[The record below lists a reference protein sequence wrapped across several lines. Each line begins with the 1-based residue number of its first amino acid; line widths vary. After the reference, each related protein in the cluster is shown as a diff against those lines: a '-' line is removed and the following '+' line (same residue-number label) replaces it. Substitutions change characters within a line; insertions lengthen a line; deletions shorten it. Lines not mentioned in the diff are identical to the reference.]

1 MADKF
6 YLYIQGRVAGP
17 YLPEEINSLF
27 GCLSADVL
35 ASSEAEYAGGRP
47 PWRSIAAIAP
57 LAGCLRRPAPAGRG
71 PAAARKA
78 PLCVLSTDDDSGIR
92 ALLWSLLNDAGHN
105 VDFAKDG
112 EEVFRRL
119 AEKRYDLV
127 ILDVNMPKLNGY
139 KVSEMLHD
147 KLPNPPK
154 VIIFTGREIEK
165 ERLQFVCSGADAI
178 LNKGTGNG
186 KLLETIEGLFAER
199 AATPADTEP
208 VYAPE
213 PQPPG
218 IEELHPE
225 GLAPGGPADVPVPAP
240 ALAPFADAGRAEI
253 PAPAAGA
260 LEAALGRASDAVK
273 AAVEARGEEAR
284 AALARLSVESGAVK
298 TDLMDIRRLLG
309 HLELAYTQLEGQ
321 FEKQAARAAEANKSA
336 AERLAAEWRSLKTFT
351 ALATLLLLVTV
362 LAAILLAGG

>member
-1 MADKF
+1 VADKF

-47 PWRSIAAIAP
+47 SWRSIAAIAP
-57 LAGCLRRPAPAGRG
+57 LAGCLRRSAPAGRS
-71 PAAARKA
+71 PAVARRT
-78 PLCVLSTDDDSGIR
+78 PLSILSTDDDSGIR

-127 ILDVNMPKLNGY
+127 ILDVNMPKMNGY
-139 KVSEMLHD
+139 KVSEVLHD
-147 KLPNPPK
+147 KLPHPPK
-154 VIIFTGREIEK
+154 VMIFTGREIEK

-178 LNKGTGNG
+178 LNKGVGNA

-199 AATPADTEP
+199 AAPPAEPEP
-208 VYAPE
+208 VYTPE
-213 PQPPG
+213 PQPPA

-225 GLAPGGPADVPVPAP
+225 GFAMGEQAAVPAP
-240 ALAPFADAGRAEI
+240 P
-253 PAPAAGA
+253 AGA
-260 LEAALGRASDAVK
+260 GAVRAGITAAAEAGAFEAALDRAAAAVEG
-273 AAVEARGEEAR
+273 AVEARGEEAR
-284 AALARLSVESGAVK
+284 TAFARLSVESGAVK

-321 FEKQAARAAEANKSA
+321 FEKQAARASEVNRET

-351 ALATLLLLVTV
+351 ALVTLLLLVAV
-362 LAAILLAGG
+362 LAVLLPTAR